1 MALVHPWRVRL
12 ERWFSPLAQRSPLS
26 PNALTIL
33 AFLLNLASAA
43 LFAAASVRPL
53 FFMIA
58 IPVITVGGLLDAFDG
73 IVARV
78 QNKSSRF
85 GDFLDHLLDRA
96 SDMALLAGWMYGARI
111 RPELALPLL
120 ILVAL
125 NGYAGTQIEA
135 TFGSRS
141 YEGVGRGEFVLALVA
156 IPVLSYVTI
165 VSGFDSYRL
174 AGLSVFELLATFLA
188 LGAVAGIAQRFRL
201 ARSLDRG

>member
-1 MALVHPWRVRL
+1 MHPWRARL
-12 ERWFSPLAQRSPLS
+12 ERWFRPLAQRSPLS
-26 PNALTIL
+26 PNALTLL
-33 AFLLNLASAA
+33 AFVLNLAAA
-43 LFAAASVRPL
+43 AFFAAARARPSL
-53 FFMIA
+53 FMVA
-58 IPVITVGGLLDAFDG
+58 IPVITAGGLLDAFDG
-73 IVARV
+73 IVARE
-78 QNKSSRF
+78 QHKSSRF

-111 RPELALPLL
+111 RPEFAIPLL

-156 IPVLSYVTI
+156 IPVLTYVTI
-165 VSGFDSYRL
+165 VSGFDSYRVAGHSVVEIL
-174 AGLSVFELLATFLA
+174 AILLA
-188 LGAVAGIAQRFRL
+188 LGAIAGIAQRLKL

>member
-1 MALVHPWRVRL
+1 VHPWRARL
-12 ERWFSPLAQRSPLS
+12 ERWFRPLAQRSPLS
-26 PNALTIL
+26 PNALTLI
-33 AFLLNLASAA
+33 AFVLNLAAA
-43 LFAAASVRPL
+43 VLFAAARARPFL
-53 FFMIA
+53 FMVV

-73 IVARV
+73 IVARE

-96 SDMALLAGWMYGARI
+96 SDMALLAGWMYGARL
-111 RPELALPLL
+111 RPEIALPLL

-125 NGYAGTQIEA
+125 NGYSGTQIEA

-156 IPVLSYVTI
+156 IPVLTYVTI
-165 VSGFDSYRL
+165 VSGFDSYRV
-174 AGLSVFELLATFLA
+174 AGLSVVEILAILLA
-188 LGAVAGIAQRFRL
+188 LGAIAGIAQRLKL